1 MNGVPMRWTMPLAV
15 SAIVLAACSGSSQ
28 AAEWKT
34 GKDVLDSLRDA
45 GFACE
50 WTGLGEQVQFRD
62 ALSGEESKLP
72 TVRCDGYSIGVVES
86 RRAFIT
92 QLGDV
97 SECEPLT
104 ERDLAS
110 EVSSVPL
117 VLGPNF
123 VILPGGSEGAF
134 PTVAQPEDFTKA
146 FGGQVITLLDLYNLA
161 CPDTAVEQ

>member
-15 SAIVLAACSGSSQ
+15 SAIVLAACSGGSQ
-28 AAEWKT
+28 TAEWKT
-34 GKDVLDSLRDA
+34 GKDVLDSLREA

-50 WTGLGEQVQFRD
+50 WSGPGEQVDFRD
-62 ALSGEESKLP
+62 AVSGQESKLP

-86 RRAFIT
+86 RRAFLT
-92 QLGDV
+92 QLADEA
-97 SECEPLT
+97 ECEPLT
-104 ERDLAS
+104 ESDLSS

-117 VLGPNF
+117 VIGSNF
-123 VILPGGSEGAF
+123 VILPGGSSGEF

-146 FGGQVITLLDLYNLA
+146 FGGEVITLLDLYNLA